1 MKLGNLTIQEDI
13 LANICKR
20 YGISELAVFGS
31 VVEGKDKPNSDVD
44 VLVSFFPESGVDLF
58 DLALIQQDLSKLF
71 GRSVDLVEK
80 AALTN
85 PYRKKCILVSARVI
99 YAA

>member
-44 VLVSFFPESGVDLF
+44 VLVSFFPESGVDSF
-58 DLALIQQDLSKLF
+58 DLALIRQDLSKLF

-85 PYRKKCILVSARVI
+85 PYRKKRILVSARVI